1 MDSSS
6 RPCSRSQLSEKRIG
20 ARCQPDA
27 VGRGRPFRS
36 ASTLTI
42 SASACRAPSVLAS
55 DRPARRSVPRHS
67 HLTTVLLTATV
78 AAVVACGSGSPSQ
91 QVSFPT
97 ADGGT
102 VGADFYP
109 AKGPDAVVLAH
120 GAAFDKASWAPLAT
134 WLAGRGH
141 QVLAINFRGYGHSM
155 AGGDSQALFE
165 DVLGAVRYLHA
176 HGVSRV
182 AVLGAS
188 MGGGAAAEAVVRAAP
203 GEI

>member
-67 HLTTVLLTATV
+67 HLTTVLLRATV

-120 GAAFDKASWAPLAT
+120 GAAFDKVSWAPLAT
-134 WLAGRGH
+134 WLASRGH
-141 QVLAINFRGYGHSM
+141 QVLAINFRGYGRST
-155 AGGDSQALFE
+155 GGSGSPALFE
-165 DVLGAVRYLHA
+165 GVLAAGRHPPTPRGAPGSLLR
-176 HGVSRV
+176 
-182 AVLGAS
+182 AS
-188 MGGGAAAEAVVRAAP
+188 LGGGALAD
-203 GEI
+203 